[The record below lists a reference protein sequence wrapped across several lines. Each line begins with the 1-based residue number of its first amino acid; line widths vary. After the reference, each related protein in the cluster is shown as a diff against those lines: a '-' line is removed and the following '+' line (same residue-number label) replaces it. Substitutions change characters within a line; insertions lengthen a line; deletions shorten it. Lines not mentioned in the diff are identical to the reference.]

1 MGVTIGTPHSSG
13 EDRTSTKEL
22 LKTVPRETRMPN
34 NPTNSDVLLQLKQK
48 IDQFSQDRDW
58 EKFHTPKN
66 LTMALTVETAELM
79 EIFQW
84 QNDQDG
90 VAGLSEKNRKAIE
103 HEVADIFI
111 YLLRFCSVT
120 EIDLLKVAEEK
131 LQINAEKYPV
141 DVVKGKSEK
150 YTEY

>member
-1 MGVTIGTPHSSG
+1 MSG
-13 EDRTSTKEL
+13 LANQTDK
-22 LKTVPRETRMPN
+22 
-34 NPTNSDVLLQLKQK
+34 LQLLKQK
-48 IDQFSQDRDW
+48 VDAFSKARDW

-66 LTMALTVETAELM
+66 LSMALTVEASELM

-84 QNDQDG
+84 LDPQEAFTD
-90 VAGLSEKNRKAIE
+90 LSSKKKTAVE

-120 EIDLLKVAEEK
+120 GIDLIGAAEEK
-131 LQINAEKYPV
+131 LKHNAEKYPAEL
-141 DVVKGKSEK
+141 VKGQSKK

>member
-1 MGVTIGTPHSSG
+1 MSEAANQTDKLH
-13 EDRTSTKEL
+13 L
-22 LKTVPRETRMPN
+22 
-34 NPTNSDVLLQLKQK
+34 LKQK
-48 IDQFSQDRDW
+48 VDAFSKARDW

-66 LTMALTVETAELM
+66 LSMALTVEASELM

-84 QNDQDG
+84 LDPQEAFTD
-90 VAGLSEKNRKAIE
+90 LSSKKKTAVE

-120 EIDLLKVAEEK
+120 GIDLIGAAEEK
-131 LQINAEKYPV
+131 LKHNAEKYPAEL
-141 DVVKGKSEK
+141 VKGQSKK

>member
-1 MGVTIGTPHSSG
+1 MSEAANQTDKLH
-13 EDRTSTKEL
+13 L
-22 LKTVPRETRMPN
+22 
-34 NPTNSDVLLQLKQK
+34 LKQK
-48 IDQFSQDRDW
+48 VDAFSKARDW

-66 LTMALTVETAELM
+66 LSMALTVEASELM

-84 QNDQDG
+84 LDPQEAFTD
-90 VAGLSEKNRKAIE
+90 LSTKKKTAVE

-120 EIDLLKVAEEK
+120 GIDLIGAAEEK
-131 LQINAEKYPV
+131 LKHNAEKYPAEL
-141 DVVKGKSEK
+141 VKGQSKK